1 MLLQE
6 VEKQLFSE
14 LLAIADTKFVL
25 GSWYFI
31 ALPNGRSV
39 QDWTALCAL
48 TQDHYGHA
56 RALYRYLARFGFSR
70 QEAEWQRE
78 AADIRSARVLDYPP
92 ESWADLIVTSYLVEL
107 AVTSRLGSFAVAA
120 EGDSAF
126 ARLAHKVQNES
137 KFHLVYLEGWLDVLT
152 NGIDE
157 DLHRSLEKRLKQF
170 VEWWGPADVDDVVHL
185 SGARSVDDT
194 ALLAEF
200 REQVSIAL
208 PAFSAT
214 VDESTAVIRGGEI
227 SAELR
232 RSGRPGIPQ
241 TLYELLR
248 FKEPELAVP

>member
-1 MLLQE
+1 MSSQKAL
-6 VEKQLFSE
+6 EKQLFNE

-48 TQDHYGHA
+48 TQDHYGHS
-56 RALYRYLARFGFSR
+56 RALYRYFARFGFTR

-92 ESWADLIVTSYLVEL
+92 ESWADLIVTAYLVEL
-107 AVTSRLGSFAVAA
+107 AVTLRLGSFAAA
-120 EGDSAF
+120 DGDGAF
-126 ARLAHKVQNES
+126 ARLARKIQNES
-137 KFHLVYLEGWLDVLT
+137 RFHLVYLEGWLDVLT

-157 DLHRSLEKRLKQF
+157 DIHRSLQKRLKLF
-170 VEWWGPADVDDVVHL
+170 IEWWGPADVDDVVHL
-185 SGARSVDDT
+185 SGTRSVDDT

-200 REQVSIAL
+200 REQVSAAL
-208 PAFSAT
+208 PAFS
-214 VDESTAVIRGGEI
+214 STINELTAGNRGGAV

-232 RSGRPGIPQ
+232 RSGRRGIPE